1 MMFVLISQSLSGVQA
16 GILGGHQFRGKA
28 PVYCKNK

>member
-16 GILGGHQFRGKA
+16 GILGES
-28 PVYCKNK
+28 PVQRQSTSILQK